1 VAALALL
8 VAASSLAAQATTG
21 KVEGTVTDQQGAP
34 ITNAQVSIVG
44 TSFGSL
50 TDNKG
55 YYFFN
60 NVPVGTY
67 TLRARFIGYTP
78 AEVHGVRVL
87 GGYTLTQ
94 NFKLSQSAVA
104 VGPVTV
110 EVAANPIVPRDQV
123 TSSSIV
129 HDVSKLPV
137 NDVRDVVSLQPG
149 VVESGAGGGLVLRGG
164 RPGEANVYIDG
175 APVRSGILGRQSIVV
190 STNAVEEAT
199 VTTGAVGVQ
208 FGDAQSGVITY
219 TTRTGGQKLQG
230 SARYSTDEPFGNSM
244 SIGFNRVE
252 GSLGGPVPSIK
263 NLTWFVSGVLQGQ
276 LSPVDPTN
284 GVGGIG
290 WDTVPTFIVGGIDT
304 VVNVVGS
311 DGSVNPVAL
320 PRFVQYGGQCPTGS
334 DATNPTHDAILHNYG
349 FECQGR
355 RRPLAWAD
363 TVEMQGKLAYTYG
376 SGSSIS
382 VTGIADG
389 YQQRNY
395 PRQGIADP
403 SIYTGDHSWSRAGIL
418 NWNHTVF
425 KAPGH
430 ELALNVNASYAVDR
444 EIFGPLDPSY
454 EVDTR
459 SPLGGME
466 FKTMRFA
473 GFGAFPFPIPDQTIQ
488 NIRSNAVCP
497 DATAQFGG
505 SCKVPLLN
513 RTDLRNSQLGRINP
527 YGFLRGGWVTS
538 GFDQGGTLRHEN
550 RYRISGQADWQ
561 ANRFHRFNFGGE
573 YNKSDLAYWS
583 SSMITQIFM
592 DAYVVHP
599 WYWSAWAADRL
610 DLGDVVVQFGLRYD
624 RMNYDE
630 LFSNTPGRTL
640 SDSAFGRQAT
650 YQQALD
656 SVFAPSVSHSTI
668 TTRLGV

>member
-1 VAALALL
+1 MTHRVRAAFGRLFGSGLVAALALL

-149 VVESGAGGGLVLRGG
+149 VVESGAGGGLVL
-164 RPGEANVYIDG
+164 
-175 APVRSGILGRQSIVV
+175 
-190 STNAVEEAT
+190 
-199 VTTGAVGVQ
+199 
-208 FGDAQSGVITY
+208 
-219 TTRTGGQKLQG
+219 
-230 SARYSTDEPFGNSM
+230 
-244 SIGFNRVE
+244 
-252 GSLGGPVPSIK
+252 
-263 NLTWFVSGVLQGQ
+263 QGQ

-349 FECQGR
+349 FECQG
-355 RRPLAWAD
+355 
-363 TVEMQGKLAYTYG
+363 
-376 SGSSIS
+376 
-382 VTGIADG
+382 
-389 YQQRNY
+389 
-395 PRQGIADP
+395 
-403 SIYTGDHSWSRAGIL
+403 
-418 NWNHTVF
+418 
-425 KAPGH
+425 
-430 ELALNVNASYAVDR
+430 
-444 EIFGPLDPSY
+444 
-454 EVDTR
+454 
-459 SPLGGME
+459 
-466 FKTMRFA
+466 
-473 GFGAFPFPIPDQTIQ
+473 
-488 NIRSNAVCP
+488 
-497 DATAQFGG
+497 
-505 SCKVPLLN
+505 
-513 RTDLRNSQLGRINP
+513 
-527 YGFLRGGWVTS
+527 
-538 GFDQGGTLRHEN
+538 
-550 RYRISGQADWQ
+550 
-561 ANRFHRFNFGGE
+561 
-573 YNKSDLAYWS
+573 
-583 SSMITQIFM
+583 
-592 DAYVVHP
+592 
-599 WYWSAWAADRL
+599 
-610 DLGDVVVQFGLRYD
+610 
-624 RMNYDE
+624 
-630 LFSNTPGRTL
+630 
-640 SDSAFGRQAT
+640 
-650 YQQALD
+650 
-656 SVFAPSVSHSTI
+656 
-668 TTRLGV
+668 